1 MQVVPSIFNF
11 TLASV
16 LIAVLGCA
24 GRAAAQCSA
33 ADINHNGVV
42 EGGDLGMLLDVWGTN
57 NADADINNDGVV
69 DAVDLAELLGAWGP
83 CNDMFNQPTTNN
95 DNTCGIRQTLIAK
108 KVLTNNADFYGDILA
123 MWQLIYAQTQLNYPA
138 GLPVSE
144 LDQYFLISPPTVYTP
159 AGVKAANGGPRT
171 PPSSILNVLKATGYR
186 MERYYID
193 QDEMDQHFTSAFVDA
208 ELAIFATAFPD
219 AESQVV
225 DAAASPAS
233 LRSLFTNEGSYY
245 IVVVNDGNHWIG
257 VTADTIYNSL
267 GTAPVKNSSDFG
279 QLDGNPN
286 ETETNTFTGLVIE
299 IRKN

>member
-1 MQVVPSIFNF
+1 MVDDFEMPALKGGTGNTVHVFRVTVNQSYGAYEVATKSRSATGETVGRRGRYGGVWYSFGQSGYSQEY
-11 TLASV
+11 LGSV
-16 LIAVLGCA
+16 SLSEV
-24 GRAAAQCSA
+24 RAAVQAQGFE
-33 ADINHNGVV
+33 N
-42 EGGDLGMLLDVWGTN
+42 
-57 NADADINNDGVV
+57 
-69 DAVDLAELLGAWGP
+69 
-83 CNDMFNQPTTNN
+83 F
-95 DNTCGIRQTLIAK
+95 
-108 KVLTNNADFYGDILA
+108 
-123 MWQLIYAQTQLNYPA
+123 PA
-138 GLPVSE
+138 GLPSRE
-144 LDQYFLISPPTVYTP
+144 LSRLFLTALPTVYTE
-159 AGVKAANGGPRT
+159 AAVEAAHGGPRT

-193 QDEMDQHFTSAFVDA
+193 RDDMDRQFTSAFVEA

-219 AESQVV
+219 AEAQVV

-245 IVVVNDGNHWIG
+245 IVVVNGGQHWIG

>member
-1 MQVVPSIFNF
+1 MQIVPSIFNF

-24 GRAAAQCSA
+24 ERAAAQCSA

-57 NADADINNDGVV
+57 NADADINDDGVV
-69 DAVDLAELLGAWGP
+69 DGVDLAELLGAWGP
-83 CNDMFNQPTTNN
+83 CNDLFLQPTTNG
-95 DNTCGIRQTLIAK
+95 DNTCGIRQTLIAQ
-108 KVLTNNADFYGDILA
+108 KVLINNADLYGDILA
-123 MWQLIYAQTQLNYPA
+123 MWQLIYAQTNLNYPA
-138 GLPVSE
+138 GLPSRE
-144 LDQYFLISPPTVYTP
+144 LDSLFRTPLPTVYTE
-159 AGVKAANGGPRT
+159 AAVAAAHGGPRT

-193 QDEMDQHFTSAFVDA
+193 RDRMDLQFTPAFVEA

-219 AESQVV
+219 AETQVV

-245 IVVVNDGNHWIG
+245 IVVVNGGQHWIG

-279 QLDGNPN
+279 KLDGDPN

-299 IRKN
+299 IRKD